1 MKITKSVRPFLS
13 RSLWQTASPNGNEL
27 KITMVA
33 PEQLQAIA
41 GVCVNDDLFIRFR
54 TLSHNLSNYSS
65 GKFQIRTIWH
75 EISMQWGT
83 PNGKKRHAEPLKAIV
98 NAINTIFFALLNGY
112 CCVFLFIIFVP
123 FSHLLNTEK
132 DTERVVSIFFI
143 VIIFIRCMLLMIAR
157 PSSMDSLLPMF
168 RWTNFIADLRQVN
181 LFVRALMCK
190 PLNNHKIKII
200 ARKNEIFEWNEK
212 IVIYISLWRLSS
224 KREKKKS
231 LLKSKLQG
239 KWVRMLHSSRILA
252 KISSFQL
259 NLIKDLWDVCLW
271 RWMAYQIYG
280 HHKWQ
285 PARVFASSY
294 SCKPHERRQ
303 KINRGKCHTDTDTYR
318 NYLCLGVRN
327 VFVSNFYVMVTFYL
341 QNLDFYSFIFSMFN
355 RVVYRCWNAPQT
367 MTALP
372 FSFVCKWQKLIEN
385 DKIRAELGIMS
396 SK

>member
-1 MKITKSVRPFLS
+1 MKYS
-13 RSLWQTASPNGNEL
+13 NETRKL
-27 KITMVA
+27 LFT
-33 PEQLQAIA
+33 L
-41 GVCVNDDLFIRFR
+41 VCGGSAV
-54 TLSHNLSNYSS
+54 S
-65 GKFQIRTIWH
+65 
-75 EISMQWGT
+75 
-83 PNGKKRHAEPLKAIV
+83 
-98 NAINTIFFALLNGY
+98 
-112 CCVFLFIIFVP
+112 
-123 FSHLLNTEK
+123 
-132 DTERVVSIFFI
+132 ER
-143 VIIFIRCMLLMIAR
+143 
-157 PSSMDSLLPMF
+157 
-168 RWTNFIADLRQVN
+168 
-181 LFVRALMCK
+181 
-190 PLNNHKIKII
+190 
-200 ARKNEIFEWNEK
+200 
-212 IVIYISLWRLSS
+212 
-224 KREKKKS
+224 KKKS

-239 KWVRMLHSSRILA
+239 KWVRMLHFSRILA

-285 PARVFASSY
+285 PARAFASLY

-327 VFVSNFYVMVTFYL
+327 VCVSNFYVMVTFYL

-372 FSFVCKWQKLIEN
+372 FSFVCKWQKVIEN